1 MVIGKQ
7 SEGFMRRLRDK
18 IFAPCW
24 RRVVVVGVGALA
36 LLALGAGNAAA
47 QPANDNFANATD
59 LGILGT
65 PGTFSDNNTGASRE
79 PGEPL
84 IVTNAG
90 GASLWYTWTAPTS
103 GTVSFDTVGSTI
115 DTLLGVYL
123 GNSVSNLTLIAQD
136 DNSGG
141 GTASKVTFNAVAGTV
156 FRIAV
161 DGAGGVQGGIAL
173 NWSLVEPTAAS
184 PNDIFANATVISGGS
199 GTIVGYNLFATKESK
214 LATNPPPPRIITE
227 PNIGGNA
234 GGASIW
240 YSWTAPS
247 SGVVTFDT
255 AGSSFDTLL
264 GVFNGTNV
272 FQLFSLAQNDDFME
286 KRSSLVSLFV
296 SAGTTYSIAIDGYN
310 STVVASNAAT
320 GFVALNWNLQPLPS
334 NDSFASAAALDSS
347 SLSGSISANNLGA
360 TTEAGEPSHAG
371 FPALQSLWYKWTAPQ
386 DGEVQMDTIG
396 SSFDTVLAVY
406 TGNSVSALNQIAAN
420 DDMIPAFPQPGIGQT
435 GQFNEAAEPTCNTNI
450 PIPPGTLTIY
460 ATNPVPIPNIFFSL
474 QNVLLTQPFSG
485 FPGTSFSGSGA
496 SGLRFNAKAGTT
508 YYFAVGDKS
517 GLAGPFNLNWAYH
530 SSGVFRFA
538 TELQDKTSGV
548 PAKNSFGGIGATTG
562 YPGMALY
569 QVAESEEFGSR
580 NTEGVDGDAFNS
592 TFHTVYSFGALSEGV
607 LVTVTRVGGS
617 AGRVTVGY
625 STVDGDQISDHY
637 SFDPIDGGLVPDG
650 VPIPLNG
657 DAPAL
662 AFDPTTF
669 SSDYAPVSGTLTF
682 DDFEMSKTILIPV
695 IDDYGRDSGS
705 PGLGLARPNRDF
717 AVVLFNPQTDAQESP
732 VVSKPRLDP
741 IFSQALVRILDADMD
756 PRGPS
761 VGSQVVTNFDPV
773 MMTNIVQTNIV
784 IGLDSTNAIFN
795 FLKSNYRI
803 PEDDYD
809 YWSNTTQIT
818 IYVSRSGTN
827 ISGASCFYRINSPF
841 LDTQDSGNQANIEFP
856 LEPGS
861 DYATPTPVN
870 AAATLGRDPS
880 DFGGGASGTL
890 TWGDKDFK
898 PKPITFTVN
907 NDQLTEFNE
916 DFRISLYEVWDT
928 HPRPVGMI
936 NETTVTI
943 LFDDQDPPAGSV
955 DEFYNPDFGPDIIT
969 AINGNP
975 VGTEPREHP
984 GTDAQ
989 GQVNALVV
997 QPGDSKTIIGGVF
1010 SSYNGVQR
1018 HGLARI
1024 NTSGEIDNTF
1034 DPGDGVNITGG
1045 NFVTALA
1052 LQLDGKIVVAGS
1064 FTSFNGQPC
1073 GNVIRLN
1080 TNGTI
1085 DTAFETIAG
1094 TGANGPVRS
1103 IIVRDDGKIVLGGDF
1118 TSFNGNTRRHMAR
1131 LNGNGSLDATF
1142 DPGTALNDAVYA
1154 MAPQISAPIQIS
1166 ANANG
1171 GSTEYTNIVNVGA
1184 VSGVLRVNYDMLIVP
1199 DDLRIYYGGT
1209 NTAFL
1214 PNGGPPGA
1222 LIFDTGMVSGTNS
1235 LVIPFGPTN
1244 GITANTITIV
1254 MNQGNGNP
1262 GTLWLFN
1269 ATVQPTAGDA
1279 VTVGGDFTSAGGV
1292 FGQDH
1297 IARVLGNGSLDLTFD
1312 PNAGANA
1319 RVRSIIGQVD
1329 GKVVIGGDFTVVNGQ
1344 TANHITRLNGDGSI
1358 DTGFFSGIGTDDG
1371 VYHLNYIP
1379 PGITV
1384 TQVLVGTDVTTG
1396 FITNNA
1402 SIYIGGP
1409 FTLYN
1414 GTHRLGFGR
1423 LNDDGS
1429 LDTTFLDSA
1438 YNQFAGLPRTYF
1450 GDRANAVF
1458 ASAVQPDGNVMI
1470 GGTFSRVG
1478 GGQFDANVRTNSFDP
1493 NEYLEPKRRDGVRN
1507 RNNVARLIGGATAG
1521 PGNIG
1526 LLQANY
1532 PANKSQGFIYAL
1544 LTRTNGTLGYA
1555 TANFSVAPGT
1565 ALAGIDYTYNA
1576 SAPVYPEMWEYI
1588 GPSRMHSDG
1597 LWGTNTVM
1605 NDNFGKLWSLGLNGM
1620 QSAIVSINN
1629 NQLTAG
1635 DVHSQFQLAN
1645 PPGSD
1650 QFFLGG
1656 ENIPLGIALGRSIAP
1671 LNIADD
1677 GKKPGTFGF
1686 TAATYAATANTTIG
1700 VTRTNGAFN
1709 SSPVS
1714 VDYATSAGSNTTSGV
1729 DYFDTSGTLTFNN
1742 GDTLKTFPVQIVQSN
1757 YISAIEK
1764 TVNLRLFNFPVGAS
1778 LGITN
1783 AVLRLINPNFQGFL
1797 NFSATNYVTNL
1808 NAGAIQFTVARTV
1821 GGKGTLDV
1829 QYSTTNGSALAGTD
1843 YRAASG
1849 TLHWNDGDVTPRIV
1863 TVPLINNGG
1872 LGGNKT
1878 FFANL
1883 SNPLLNGSSAPSLL
1897 GTITNTSLT
1906 ISNDN
1911 NFGVFEFSAPS
1922 YVVNEATNG
1931 FATITVIR
1939 AGTTL
1944 GTATLNIATS
1954 NGTAVAGV
1962 NYVAT
1967 NGTVSFA
1974 QGQTAASFP
1983 VKILNDGVTNTI
1995 PFYFNIVLSNP
2006 STGAVLGSPTNA
2018 QINILDTQSFNRPPG
2033 DGDVTF
2039 TSSGISGDVLA
2050 LALQTNGPIVAVG
2063 NFTSVN
2069 GIPKNHVARFNGDGS
2084 LDQDFL
2090 SGLSGAD
2097 GSVNAVVIQSD
2108 GRILLG
2114 GAFGNVDGVV
2124 RNRVARMSTDGSLDT
2139 SFSPGSGAD
2148 NAVFS
2153 FAETFAG
2160 ATRQI
2165 YVGGAFTTFNGSATP
2180 GLVRL
2185 NDNGT
2190 LDSSFTSTGANGIVY
2205 AIAVYPTNSIFAG
2218 KVLIGGSF
2226 ITVDGIA
2233 ETNIARL
2240 NADGTLDTN
2249 FVVNVDGIVRA
2260 LAIQNDEA
2268 VVIGGDFT
2276 HVNGTAAARVARLNT
2291 DGTAD
2296 TTFASALAPGFDDTV
2311 NAIVMQSDN
2320 RIVVA
2325 GQFLNANGLTR
2336 HHITRLLPSGAADPT
2351 INFGDGADGGINAVA
2366 VQAVDQMIVI
2376 GGAFTHYND
2385 QPAPHLTR
2393 IYGGSIT
2400 GSGAFEFTS
2409 ADYTVNENGLQAA
2422 ITVRRTGGTSG
2433 PNSDGTGNVT
2443 VQFVTTPGTAVPG
2456 VNYTTVS
2463 TSISFPPG
2471 EVLETA
2477 FVPIIDDLVI
2487 TSNKTVDLALLNPSD
2502 PAGLG
2507 DQTNAV
2513 LTIINTDNAIS
2524 FASDTFQVAKST
2536 PTGFAIVN
2544 IVRSGGS
2551 TAAATVGFATT
2562 TNGTAVIGT
2571 DYTPASATVI
2581 FNPGD
2586 SNKTVQVPIINNGLP
2601 EGDRTVTMMI
2611 SNILGATIAS
2621 PSNAVLTI
2629 RDTTFAPGQLSL
2641 STTNYFVNE
2650 GDGVATITVNRT
2662 GGSSGAVSAFYY
2674 TTPITATPGLNY
2686 ISVSNSVSFADGQ
2699 TNRTFSIPLIDNNVV
2714 QGQVTLTVTL
2724 LTNLSSGT
2732 TIGIPSNAVVFIAD
2746 NDIGFS
2752 FVNATNIFPE
2762 TIGAASVQVQ
2772 RIGPTNS
2779 TLSVNYAT
2787 HDGTALAGTNY
2798 TATSGTL
2805 TFTPGQIIKS
2815 IVVPLIDDQEV
2826 TGDLLFTVVLSTN
2839 SASLGAVLA
2848 YPSTNTVIIHDA
2860 DAGLSFTNASMI
2872 VRRDAGTALVTVVC
2886 SNPGVEP
2893 VITDSNTVPLSVQ
2906 YTTVDGSAL
2915 ANVDYIARSGTLI
2928 FTNGNGTN
2936 TFFVPIINN
2945 GSVSG
2950 DRSFNVRLFN
2960 PTTPGRLVAPSNQT
2974 ITIIDATAGFKFS
2987 QPKYTVNKTDG
2998 SALINVFRTGLTD
3011 SVATVDF
3018 AATNGSAIDGVHYV
3032 STNGTLIFTNGV
3044 TNQTFSVQVIDTS
3057 VVQPNKT
3064 VLLQLFNASN
3074 SVITSPNAATL
3085 TIVDNTGSFVVP
3097 SGSAIVSESG
3107 AGAPNGVIDSNETVT
3122 VLFGFRDA
3130 GGLNVA
3136 NLMATLIATNGVTP
3150 TPNPETQ
3157 TYGPLISSSHSAS
3170 QPFTFMAH
3178 GTNGQE
3184 IVATFLLQD
3193 GSTNI
3198 GTGVFGYQ
3206 LGSTMTRFTNAATI
3220 TINDDAVASPYP
3232 SAINVTNLVGAVLKA
3247 TITLTNVIH
3256 ASPGDIDALLVSPAQ
3271 QTTLFMAHDGAQN
3284 AISNVTI
3291 TFDDGASAPLP
3302 QSGQIISGTNKPS
3315 AYLPVPI
3322 FP

>member
-1 MVIGKQ
+1 
-7 SEGFMRRLRDK
+7 MRRLRDK

-24 RRVVVVGVGALA
+24 RRMVVVGIGAWA
-36 LLALGAGNAAA
+36 LMALGASNAMA
-47 QPANDNFANATD
+47 QPANDNFVGATD
-59 LGILGT
+59 LGVLGT

-90 GASLWYTWTAPTS
+90 GASIWYTWTAPTN
-103 GTVSFDTVGSTI
+103 GTVSFDTVGSSI

-141 GTASKVTFNAVAGTV
+141 GTASKVTFNAIAGTV

-161 DGAGGVQGGIAL
+161 DGAGGVQGGITL
-173 NWSLVEPTAAS
+173 NWSIVAPAGVS
-184 PNDIFANATVISGGS
+184 SNDVFTNATVISGGS
-199 GTIVGYNLFATKESK
+199 GTIFGYNLFATKEFK
-214 LATNPPPPRIITE
+214 LNPNPPPLVVTE
-227 PNIGGNA
+227 PNIGGNV

-247 SGVVTFDT
+247 AGVVTFDT

-264 GVFNGTNV
+264 GIYSGTNV
-272 FQLFSLAQNDDFME
+272 FQLFTVAQNDDFME
-286 KRSSLVSLFV
+286 KRSSLVSFIA
-296 SAGTTYSIAIDGYN
+296 SAGTTYRIGVDGYN
-310 STVVASNAAT
+310 RTGFPTNAAM
-320 GFVALNWNLQPLPS
+320 GFVALNWNLQSFPV
-334 NDSFASAAALDSS
+334 NDNFANATAVDSS
-347 SLSGSISANNLGA
+347 PLSGTISGNNLGA
-360 TTEAGEPSHAG
+360 TTEPGEPSHAG

-386 DGEVQMDTIG
+386 DGEVQMDTLG
-396 SSFDTVLAVY
+396 SSFDTVLGVY
-406 TGNSVSALNQIAAN
+406 TGNSVSTLNQVAAN
-420 DDMIPAFPQPGIGQT
+420 DDMTPTFPQPGLGQVA
-435 GQFNEAAEPTCNTNI
+435 QFNEAAEATCNTNI
-450 PIPPGTLTIY
+450 PIPPGNLTIY
-460 ATNPVPIPNIFFSL
+460 ATNPVPIPNIFFNESAVFL
-474 QNVLLTQPFSG
+474 AQPFSG
-485 FPGTSFSGSGA
+485 FPGNSVSGSGA
-496 SGLRFNAKAGTT
+496 SGLRFNARAGTT
-508 YYFAVGDKS
+508 YYFAVGGKS
-517 GLAGPFNLNWAYH
+517 GIAGPFNLNWAYH

-538 TELQDKTSGV
+538 TELQDRTSGI
-548 PAKNSFGGIGATTG
+548 PPKGGLFGG

-569 QVAESEEFGSR
+569 QVAESEEFALR
-580 NTEGVDGDAFNS
+580 NSDGVNADAFNS

-617 AGRVTVGY
+617 SGRVTVGY
-625 STVDGDQISDHY
+625 GTVDGDQISDHY
-637 SFDPIDGGLVPDG
+637 SASIDPFSGGLVPVPDG
-650 VPIPLNG
+650 APMPLAG
-657 DAPAL
+657 DAPAI
-662 AFDPTTF
+662 DGV
-669 SSDYAPVSGTLTF
+669 DYQGVSGTLTF
-682 DDFEMSKTILIPV
+682 DDFEMSKTIVIPV
-695 IDDYGRDSGS
+695 SDDYGQGQSAG
-705 PGLGLARPNRDF
+705 GGVAKPNRDF
-717 AVVLFNPQTDAQESP
+717 AVVLFNPQKDAQESP
-732 VVSKPRLDP
+732 TVSNPRLDP

-773 MMTNIVQTNIV
+773 LMTNVVQTNIV
-784 IGLDSTNAIFN
+784 IGLDSTNAVFN
-795 FLKSNYRI
+795 FLKANYRI

-818 IYVSRSGTN
+818 VYVSRSGTN
-827 ISGASCFYRINSPF
+827 TGSASCFYRINSPF
-841 LDTQDSGNQANIEFP
+841 LSDQDAGNQANIEFS

-861 DYATPTPVN
+861 DYATPNPVS
-870 AAATLGRDPS
+870 AAGILGRAPS
-880 DFGGGASGTL
+880 DFDGAVNGTL

-907 NDQLTEFNE
+907 NDKLTEFNE

-943 LFDDQDPPAGSV
+943 LFDDLDPPAGSV
-955 DEFYNPDFGPDIIT
+955 DEFYNPDFGPDMIT
-969 AINGNP
+969 AIDGNP

-1018 HGLARI
+1018 HGIARI
-1024 NTSGEIDNTF
+1024 NTSGEIDDTF
-1034 DPGDGVNITGG
+1034 NPGDGVNITGG

-1085 DTAFETIAG
+1085 DTAFETTAG
-1094 TGANGPVRS
+1094 TGANGTVRS

-1131 LNGNGSLDATF
+1131 LNGDGSLDAAF

-1171 GSTEYTNIVNVGA
+1171 GSTEYTNIINVGA
-1184 VSGVLRVNYDMLIVP
+1184 ASGVLSVNYDMLIVP
-1199 DDLRIYYGGT
+1199 DDLRVYYGGT
-1209 NTAFL
+1209 NDTFV
-1214 PNGGPPGA
+1214 PNGGPPGV
-1222 LIFDTGMVSGTNS
+1222 LIFDTQMVSGTNS
-1235 LVIPFGPTN
+1235 LIIPFGPTN

-1262 GTLWLFN
+1262 GTLWLLN
-1269 ATVQPTAGDA
+1269 VTVQPTPGDA

-1297 IARVLGNGSLDLTFD
+1297 IARILGNGALDLTFD
-1312 PNAGANA
+1312 PNAGANN

-1329 GKVVIGGDFTVVNGQ
+1329 GKVVIGGDFTTVNGQ
-1344 TANHITRLNGDGSI
+1344 TANHIMRLNGDGTV
-1358 DTGFFSGIGTDDG
+1358 DTGFFSGIGTDAG

-1379 PGITV
+1379 PSITV
-1384 TQVLVGTDVTTG
+1384 TQVLVGTTVSSGFVT
-1396 FITNNA
+1396 NDAN
-1402 SIYIGGP
+1402 IYIGGP

-1429 LDTTFLDSA
+1429 LDTTFLDTA

-1478 GGQFDANVRTNSFDP
+1478 GGQFDPNIRTNSFDP

-1544 LTRTNGTLGYA
+1544 LTRTNGALGYA
-1555 TANFSVAPGT
+1555 SANFSVVPGT
-1565 ALAGIDYTYNA
+1565 ALAGIDYTYDA
-1576 SAPVYPEMWEYI
+1576 SAPVYAQMWQYI
-1588 GPSRMHSDG
+1588 GPTRMHSDG

-1605 NDNFGKLWSLGLNGM
+1605 NDVFGKLWSLGLNGM
-1620 QSAIVSINN
+1620 QSVIVSINN

-1645 PPGSD
+1645 PPGAD

-1656 ENIPLGIALGRSIAP
+1656 ENIPLGVALGRSIAP

-1686 TAATYAATANTTIG
+1686 TAPTYAASANATIS
-1700 VTRTNGAFN
+1700 VTRTNGSFN

-1729 DYFDTSGTLTFNN
+1729 DYFDTSGTLIFNN

-1808 NAGAIQFTVARTV
+1808 NAGAIQFIVSRTV

-1829 QYSTTNGSALAGTD
+1829 QYSTTNGTALAGTD
-1843 YRAASG
+1843 YRAATG
-1849 TLHWNDGDVTPRIV
+1849 TLHWNDDDVTPRVV

-1897 GTITNTSLT
+1897 GAITNTSLT

-1911 NFGVFEFSAPS
+1911 NYGVFEFSAPS

-1944 GTATLNIATS
+1944 GTAVLNIATS

-1967 NGTVSFA
+1967 NGTISFA
-1974 QGQTAASFP
+1974 QGQTAATFP
-1983 VKILNDGVTNTI
+1983 VKILNDGVTNTL
-1995 PFYFNIVLSNP
+1995 PFYFNVVLSNP

-2018 QINILDTQSFNRPPG
+2018 QVNILDAQSFNRPPG

-2039 TSSGISGDVLA
+2039 NSSGISGDVLA
-2050 LALQTNGPIVAVG
+2050 VALQTNGSIVAAG
-2063 NFTSVN
+2063 NFTGVN
-2069 GIPKNHVARFNGDGS
+2069 GIPRNHFARFNGDGS

-2090 SGLSGAD
+2090 TGLSGAD
-2097 GSVNAVVIQSD
+2097 GSVNAAVVQSD
-2108 GRILLG
+2108 GHILLG
-2114 GAFGNVDGVV
+2114 GVFGNVDSVV
-2124 RNRVARMSTDGSLDT
+2124 RNRIARVGLDGSLDT

-2148 NAVFS
+2148 NSVFS
-2153 FAETFAG
+2153 IAETFAG

-2165 YVGGAFTTFNGSATP
+2165 YVGGAFTAFNGSATP

-2190 LDSSFTSTGANGIVY
+2190 LDTSFTSTGANGIVY
-2205 AIAVYPTNSIFAG
+2205 AIAVYPTNSVFAG

-2226 ITVDGIA
+2226 IAVNGIA

-2249 FVVNVDGIVRA
+2249 FVVTVDGIVRA
-2260 LAIQNDEA
+2260 LAIQNDQA
-2268 VVIGGDFT
+2268 AVIGGEFT

-2291 DGTAD
+2291 DGTVD
-2296 TTFASALAPGFDDTV
+2296 TAFASAMAPGFDDTV
-2311 NAIVMQSDN
+2311 NEIAMQADN
-2320 RIVVA
+2320 RIVVV

-2351 INFGDGADGGINAVA
+2351 INFGDGANGAINAVA
-2366 VQAVDQMIVI
+2366 VQPIDQMIVI
-2376 GGAFTHYND
+2376 GGAFTQYND

-2443 VQFVTTPGTAVPG
+2443 VQFITTPGTAVPG
-2456 VNYTTVS
+2456 VNYTPVS

-2477 FVPIIDDLVI
+2477 FVPILDDQVI
-2487 TSNKTVDLALLNPSD
+2487 TSNKTVDMALSSPSD

-2536 PTGFAIVN
+2536 PTGFAPVN
-2544 IVRSGGS
+2544 IVRVGG
-2551 TAAATVGFATT
+2551 TTTFAEVGFATT

-2571 DYTPASATVI
+2571 DYTPTIATVI

-2586 SNKTVQVPIINNGLP
+2586 SNATVQIPVINNNLP
-2601 EGDRTVTMMI
+2601 QGDRTVTMMI

-2621 PSNAVLTI
+2621 PSNAVLVI
-2629 RDTTFAPGQLSL
+2629 KDTTFSPGQLSL

-2686 ISVSNSVSFADGQ
+2686 VSVSNSVSFADGQ
-2699 TNRTFSIPLIDNNVV
+2699 TNRTFTIPLIDNNVV

-2732 TIGIPSNAVVFIAD
+2732 TIGTPSNAVVFIAD
-2746 NDIGFS
+2746 NDAGFS
-2752 FVNATNIFPE
+2752 FVNATNTFPE
-2762 TIGAASVQVQ
+2762 TISAASVQVQ

-2805 TFTPGQIIKS
+2805 TFNPGQVIKS
-2815 IVVPLIDDQEV
+2815 IAVPLIDDQNV

-2839 SASLGAVLA
+2839 SGSLGAVLA

-2860 DAGLSFTNASMI
+2860 DAGLSFTNATMI
-2872 VRRDAGTALVTVVC
+2872 VRRDVGNALVTVVC
-2886 SNPGVEP
+2886 SNPSVEP
-2893 VITDSNTVPLSVQ
+2893 VIVDSNTVPLSVQ

-2936 TFFVPIINN
+2936 TFLVPIINN

-2987 QPKYTVNKTDG
+2987 QPKYTANKTDG

-3032 STNGTLIFTNGV
+3032 STNGTLVFTNGV

-3085 TIVDNTGSFVVP
+3085 TIIDNTGSFVVP
-3097 SGSAIVSESG
+3097 AGSAIVSESG
-3107 AGAPNGVIDSNETVT
+3107 AGVPNGVIDSNETVT

-3150 TPNPETQ
+3150 TPNPATQ
-3157 TYGPLISSSHSAS
+3157 SYGPLISSSHSAS
-3170 QPFTFMAH
+3170 QPFTFVAH

-3184 IVATFLLQD
+3184 IVATFQLQD

-3198 GTGVFGYQ
+3198 GIGVFGYQ
-3206 LGSTMTRFTNAATI
+3206 LGSTTTRFTNAATI

-3232 SAINVTNLVGAVLKA
+3232 SAISVTNLVGAVLKA

-3271 QTTLFMAHDGAQN
+3271 QTTLFMAHAGGQN
-3284 AISNVTI
+3284 AISNVTV

-3315 AYLPVPI
+3315 AYLPVPV